1 MSFLA
6 LLYLCY
12 LAGYLVVILL
22 GVDVLHLFFEGIQ
35 LLTYALGLLL
45 LCLLLA
51 YLAYGV
57 LYLLLLSFS
66 SSSACCLAFAS
77 ICLRLRSMS
86 SMSLSYREIVFSISF
101 SRWCMLCRLFSQ

>member
-22 GVDVLHLFFEGIQ
+22 GVDVLHLFLEGIQ

-45 LCLLLA
+45 LGLLLA
-51 YLAYGV
+51 YFSYGV
-57 LYLLLLSFS
+57 LYLFVALLQQFL
-66 SSSACCLAFAS
+66 CLLFGFGS